1 MPTFSDHM
9 SAFHAALQQGS
20 IQPAYSG
27 LLQFLLELRTRFQKF
42 HPEYDV
48 PGTFYSGYL
57 DMSYFAIVTP
67 ALRPRKLKLALV
79 FVYETFRFEIWLS
92 GVNRAVQEH
101 YYHLIKD
108 SGWKQYDLVP
118 EIKGSD
124 AILTHVL
131 AQEPDWSDLP
141 ALANRLESGTLTFIR
156 DVEAWVTKQNR

>member
-1 MPTFSDHM
+1 MPTLPAAM
-9 SAFHAALQQGS
+9 STFHTALQQGS

-27 LLQFLLELRTRFQKF
+27 LLQFLLDLRTRFQKF

-48 PGTFYSGYL
+48 PGTFYSGYM
-57 DMSYFAIVTP
+57 DMSYFAIVPP
-67 ALRPRKLKLALV
+67 ALKPLKLKIALV
-79 FVYETFRFEIWLS
+79 FAYSDFRFEVWLS

-101 YYHLIKD
+101 YYDLIKN
-108 SGWKQYDLVP
+108 SGWKTYPLVR

-124 AILTHVL
+124 AILTYVL